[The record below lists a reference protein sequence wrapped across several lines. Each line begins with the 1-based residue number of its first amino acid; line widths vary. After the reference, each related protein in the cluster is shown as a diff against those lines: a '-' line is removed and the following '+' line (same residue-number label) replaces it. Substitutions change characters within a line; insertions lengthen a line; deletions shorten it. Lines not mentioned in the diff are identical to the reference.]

1 MTTCS
6 AVKDRNDPGVM
17 CCVGCRLFWEI
28 SDPEPLPCPAARPKG
43 EPSPTGETHMARQRN
58 YDKSMFTWEH

>member
-28 SDPEPLPCPAARPKG
+28 SDPEPPPCPAARSND
-43 EPSPTGETHMARQRN
+43 EPSPTGRSRPALPRN
-58 YDKSMFTWEH
+58 YKKSMFTREP